1 MQYGQV
7 WWKGRHWLAHRKAWV
22 ENRGAIPKGLCVLH
36 KCDVPLCIE
45 ISHLVLGTRQENM
58 DDKVRKGRQ
67 ARAKIAAALRNRGL
81 ITRDKADEIRAM
93 VSLGWKQVQIA
104 VHYGI
109 SPQYVNDIVK
119 GREHA

>member
-1 MQYGQV
+1 
-7 WWKGRHWLAHRKAWV
+7 
-22 ENRGAIPKGLCVLH
+22 
-36 KCDVPLCIE
+36 
-45 ISHLVLGTRQENM
+45 M